1 VCETVTFLGNCK
13 GDYIDAIKASQNQKL
28 TGVICDTAPDKDSFD
43 KVRDLNRML
52 YKFLPVLSPTD
63 FGPDIFAFRGANR
76 QPKSLLVF
84 RGPDPNRVSAVWLPG
99 DVCEL
104 LGLQIDNFPKI
115 SIEIQINQQIPHIR
129 NALEIIRNDLLLKVT
144 DGYWHPVILLSGP
157 DFWEEQIFRAFVE
170 TASQLLRDG
179 TTRVDITWDFT
190 NLSTLEKAEK
200 FKPWFDV
207 LNSPKRKCHIRRI
220 IFVSSEQWRNDRY
233 QEMAKKVYTEYIIP
247 GEYTENY
254 EVRIIDV
261 SHRSFNRPEARDV
274 AIFHREGGGFK
285 WVQDS
290 TYFEWGQSMQRLG
303 LPIDPKLRHRRI
315 LLIYFCEETNP
326 RVQKLSEL
334 FEKWWSDSSLIGARH
349 DSLEA
354 FERAIRGG
362 NA

>member
-1 VCETVTFLGNCK
+1 
-13 GDYIDAIKASQNQKL
+13 
-28 TGVICDTAPDKDSFD
+28 
-43 KVRDLNRML
+43 M
-52 YKFLPVLSPTD
+52 
-63 FGPDIFAFRGANR
+63 
-76 QPKSLLVF
+76 
-84 RGPDPNRVSAVWLPG
+84 
-99 DVCEL
+99 
-104 LGLQIDNFPKI
+104 
-115 SIEIQINQQIPHIR
+115 EIQINQQIPHIR
-129 NALEIIRNDLLLKVT
+129 NALEVIRNDLLLKVT

-179 TTRVDITWDFT
+179 GTTQVDITWDFT
-190 NLSTLEKAEK
+190 NLSTLEKAKE
-200 FKPWFDV
+200 FEPWFDV
-207 LNSPKRKCHIRRI
+207 LNSPERKCHIRRI

-303 LPIDPKLRHRRI
+303 LPIDPQLHSRRI
-315 LLIYFCEETNP
+315 LLIYFCEETNT
-326 RVQKLSEL
+326 RVRELSKL